1 MLKAESPLLLSSRGT
16 LSMSARALSPSHT
29 SKRPFSCITSFS
41 PSRLRLTL
49 LLFCTG
55 VDTFT
60 DCCLFLRTE
69 GEVCALGECCEA
81 DVGGVSM
88 ADSQFKTEGGDCE
101 VTLEVIAIEDCH
113 CHGCEVED

>member
-1 MLKAESPLLLSSRGT
+1 MLKAESPLLRSSRGT
-16 LSMSARALSPSHT
+16 LPMSARALSP
-29 SKRPFSCITSFS
+29 
-41 PSRLRLTL
+41 TL

-60 DCCLFLRTE
+60 DRCLFLRTE

-101 VTLEVIAIEDCH
+101 VTLEVIAIDECDCH
-113 CHGCEVED
+113 VVECLL